1 MDFVMVINGHFSPC
15 VSSLCCEALPEKS
28 PLRTIAKYVKCVD
41 KVDKELKT
49 AEVIKLVL
57 STDYTLIY
65 DLLWLSMD
73 TFRAGKDSVIH

>member
-1 MDFVMVINGHFSPC
+1 MF
-15 VSSLCCEALPEKS
+15 CEALPEKS

-41 KVDKELKT
+41 KVDKGLKT

-65 DLLWLSMD
+65 DFVMAVNGHFSY
-73 TFRAGKDSVIH
+73 REG